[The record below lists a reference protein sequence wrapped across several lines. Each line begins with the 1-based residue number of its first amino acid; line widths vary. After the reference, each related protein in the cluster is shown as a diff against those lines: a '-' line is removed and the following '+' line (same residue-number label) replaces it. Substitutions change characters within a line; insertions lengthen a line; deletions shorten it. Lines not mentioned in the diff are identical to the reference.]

1 MMEKQLTEKELF
13 TLLLDEIITAAHE
26 SEHDMLVVGTVAL
39 NDEDHLFTVTV
50 TDDKEVQDIMT
61 NPQFEIL
68 SVYDLN
74 VIREYLEKVA
84 NETELQ

>member
-1 MMEKQLTEKELF
+1 M
-13 TLLLDEIITAAHE
+13 LDEIITAAHE

-84 NETELQ
+84 NEAELQ